1 MSLEEESHWFD
12 EAAGP
17 LVRPYAMTRGRTRP
31 GNTMLDLATQ
41 IVSVLTDNDL
51 QTLTPEQ
58 FSIID
63 LCRHPLSIAEV
74 AAYIDVPLIVVKVLV
89 SDLIERGDVV
99 TRHAGAVE
107 RPSRNLLEAVL
118 DGVRRI

>member
-1 MSLEEESHWFD
+1 MPFDEESHWFD

-31 GNTMLDLATQ
+31 GNTELDLATQ

-63 LCRHPLSIAEV
+63 LCRQPLSVAEV

-99 TRHAGAVE
+99 TRYAGGLE